1 MRSRIFLAV
10 AAWLAGASVAT
21 AGSLFAVNMLGQ
33 GLSPAAGQQVSLEAV
48 NQALARQ
55 STERAAA
62 WPQRS
67 GGPRHPAAS
76 SSPAARHPA
85 SPPSPGAAGGTV
97 LISQGGTL
105 VASCAGA
112 RAYLVSWSPQPGF
125 AASVVVRGPAAR
137 AQAAFTGGRLTV
149 TMAVSCGTGV
159 PTMSST
165 AVRTGGGDGE

>member
-1 MRSRIFLAV
+1 M
-10 AAWLAGASVAT
+10 AT
-21 AGSLFAVNMLGQ
+21 GGSLFAVNMLGQ

-55 STERAAA
+55 NTERAAA

-67 GGPRHPAAS
+67 GRPRHPAAS

-85 SPPSPGAAGGTV
+85 PPPSPATSGGTV
-97 LISQGGTL
+97 LLSQGGTL

-125 AASVVVRGPAAR
+125 AASVAVRGPAAR
-137 AQAAFTGGRLTV
+137 AQAAFTSGQLTV
-149 TMAVSCGTGV
+149 TMAVSCSTGA
-159 PTMSST
+159 PTVSTT
-165 AVRTGGGDGE
+165 AVRTGGDDGE